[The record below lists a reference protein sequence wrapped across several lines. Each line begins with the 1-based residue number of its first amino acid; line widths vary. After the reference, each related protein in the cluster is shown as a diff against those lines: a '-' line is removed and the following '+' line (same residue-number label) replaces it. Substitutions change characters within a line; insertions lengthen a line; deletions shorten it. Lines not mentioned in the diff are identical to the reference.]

1 MTRDD
6 VRMYR
11 FRRGPIYGAR
21 PYTHASGLPGSHRW
35 NWAGSINRTPTILSR
50 YGVHIAARVSSM
62 TRDDVRMY
70 RFRRGP
76 IYGARPYTH
85 ASGLPGSHR
94 WNWAGSINRTPT
106 ILNRYGVRIAAR
118 VSSMTR
124 DDVRMYRFVGAPF
137 MAPANPQGPMYNT
150 GKRVR

>member
-1 MTRDD
+1 
-6 VRMYR
+6 
-11 FRRGPIYGAR
+11 
-21 PYTHASGLPGSHRW
+21 
-35 NWAGSINRTPTILSR
+35 
-50 YGVHIAARVSSM
+50 M

-118 VSSMTR
+118 VSSMTW
-124 DDVRMYRFVGAPF
+124 DDARMYRFVGAPF
-137 MAPANPQGPMYNT
+137 MAPEIHSGLCIICKSGFDESNPYDPEHVWHLHIMTGTKTVNT
-150 GKRVR
+150 YHVCMARRVPKR